1 MHENEEV
8 DSGHERPYT
17 AVMSEYDLT
26 EPHGK
31 IDDETT
37 GMSSEAFLQLDWNH
51 ILGNNFSGISE
62 EDRLMLLLKGS
73 YRSYITAKNHFI
85 CCYDELQKNRELFK
99 KLMDLLK
106 QKKQEEIVCES
117 FDQQL
122 QGPMSGRYRV
132 FLDDKESNKRK
143 RIDSQEQYGS
153 DEDPREKIRKTRDS
167 LAAQRRINNLTHE
180 GKVIREKTYELAQ
193 KNMIS
198 ALLPFFMNEE
208 LSWTQETVKMLATRI
223 ERLMNAPLAWNELK
237 KILWNAVNSV
247 TSSCFLKNWLFGS
260 NTRSGLL
267 VSSNVLSRFHFRD
280 PEIAGSSSI
289 RSSCIPPVES
299 ETAMEIEEHNE
310 NMENAELPIVEKRV
324 EDTNYFPSCYT
335 TREDE
340 NVMLLRK
347 KCELKRAKVKLSLL
361 ESLEHVRYN
370 NQVKEL
376 DRFQEKMG
384 INPDE
389 RLKYDKSGKQ
399 KEETK
404 ESDEYNEAIDMLASL
419 LDA

>member
-1 MHENEEV
+1 
-8 DSGHERPYT
+8 
-17 AVMSEYDLT
+17 
-26 EPHGK
+26 
-31 IDDETT
+31 
-37 GMSSEAFLQLDWNH
+37 
-51 ILGNNFSGISE
+51 
-62 EDRLMLLLKGS
+62 
-73 YRSYITAKNHFI
+73 
-85 CCYDELQKNRELFK
+85 
-99 KLMDLLK
+99 
-106 QKKQEEIVCES
+106 
-117 FDQQL
+117 
-122 QGPMSGRYRV
+122 
-132 FLDDKESNKRK
+132 
-143 RIDSQEQYGS
+143 
-153 DEDPREKIRKTRDS
+153 
-167 LAAQRRINNLTHE
+167 
-180 GKVIREKTYELAQ
+180 
-193 KNMIS
+193 
-198 ALLPFFMNEE
+198 
-208 LSWTQETVKMLATRI
+208 
-223 ERLMNAPLAWNELK
+223 
-237 KILWNAVNSV
+237 
-247 TSSCFLKNWLFGS
+247 
-260 NTRSGLL
+260 
-267 VSSNVLSRFHFRD
+267 
-280 PEIAGSSSI
+280 
-289 RSSCIPPVES
+289 
-299 ETAMEIEEHNE
+299 MEIEEHNE